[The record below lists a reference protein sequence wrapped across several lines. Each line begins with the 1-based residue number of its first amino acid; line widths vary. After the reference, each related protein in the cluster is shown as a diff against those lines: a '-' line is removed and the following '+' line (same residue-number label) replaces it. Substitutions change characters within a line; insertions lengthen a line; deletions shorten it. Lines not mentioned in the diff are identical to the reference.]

1 MRCPSGS
8 FDRVFEDWAEMFRE
22 VLIGCLRGGL
32 EVDGSFDRVFEVLTL
47 MLMEV
52 LIGCLRETRR

>member
-1 MRCPSGS
+1 M
-8 FDRVFEDWAEMFRE
+8 FEVHRTRQQE